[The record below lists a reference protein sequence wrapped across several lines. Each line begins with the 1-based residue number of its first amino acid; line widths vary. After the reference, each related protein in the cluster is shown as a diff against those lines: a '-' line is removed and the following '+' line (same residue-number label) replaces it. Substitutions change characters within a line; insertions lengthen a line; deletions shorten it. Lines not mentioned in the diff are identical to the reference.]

1 MPATVLA
8 RYCSISPRLSLPCR
22 RRSTVQP
29 LTAVAVAAA
38 VVAVAAVVAA
48 AVPILS
54 AAAADVACK
63 RRLRE
68 DGV

>member
-29 LTAVAVAAA
+29 LAAVAAVAVAA
-38 VVAVAAVVAA
+38 V